1 MALQFFA
8 FDNQTPHVLKQYYKS
23 NISSTASADRKL
35 LIYLIVLPYTIVEY
49 QNELCQHYS
58 QQRNYFD
65 NDDDD
70 KNDDDDA
77 DNGNDDRTGVED
89 DEAE

>member
-1 MALQFFA
+1 M
-8 FDNQTPHVLKQYYKS
+8 
-23 NISSTASADRKL
+23 
-35 LIYLIVLPYTIVEY
+35 LPYTIVEY

-58 QQRNYFD
+58 KQRNYFD